1 MSGSVFRW
9 VGVCEC
15 LGLCS
20 CGSGWSVFMWV
31 RVCECLGLCSGGS
44 ECVSV

>member
-1 MSGSVFRW
+1 M
-9 VGVCEC
+9 CEC

-20 CGSGWSVFMWV
+20 GGSGCVSGSVFMWV

-44 ECVSV
+44 GCVSV

>member
-1 MSGSVFRW
+1 MSRSVFRW

-20 CGSGWSVFMWV
+20 CGSG
-31 RVCECLGLCSGGS
+31 G
-44 ECVSV
+44 VSVWVCVQVGRGV